1 MSKAKALEHLM
12 NPFHWV
18 DLTTRQ
24 SQVIKQ
30 ACRGRRS
37 RLIAADLGIGEVTVR
52 SYLRNALI
60 KINQTPHP
68 DVSPKLSMRDLPGA
82 LLKLVD
88 KELRA

>member
-1 MSKAKALEHLM
+1 MSKAKALKHLM

-24 SQVIKQ
+24 AQVIKQ

-37 RLIAADLGIGEVTVR
+37 RLIAEDLGIGEVTVR

-60 KINQTPHP
+60 KINQTDH
-68 DVSPKLSMRDLPGA
+68 SNLSLRDLPGA
-82 LLKLVD
+82 LIKLVD
-88 KELRA
+88 KELKT